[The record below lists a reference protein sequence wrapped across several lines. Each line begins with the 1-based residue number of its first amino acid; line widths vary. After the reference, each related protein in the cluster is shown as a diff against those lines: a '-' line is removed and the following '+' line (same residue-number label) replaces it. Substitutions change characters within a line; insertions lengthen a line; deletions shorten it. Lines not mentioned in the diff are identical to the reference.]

1 MNHLVIALACF
12 TSLQAADSYTE
23 NPGKEGDG
31 GFEFGPEYRI
41 DPDLTDRCNPKGRK
55 FEFVMKLADS
65 KVFDGKD
72 KTREPEKKVNT
83 ERKITVYVPAA
94 YKDGQRAPLL
104 IIHDGPGH

>member
-1 MNHLVIALACF
+1 
-12 TSLQAADSYTE
+12 
-23 NPGKEGDG
+23 
-31 GFEFGPEYRI
+31 
-41 DPDLTDRCNPKGRK
+41 
-55 FEFVMKLADS
+55 MKLADS

-72 KTREPEKKVNT
+72 KTREPGKKVNT